1 MRDSGC
7 ASRIAAMPCLQ
18 NRTSSS
24 TASVGTIL
32 RFPTSRYC
40 LAVRFFSG
48 NGNIGGRSGRRAM
61 SDSLDRDLGPLL
73 YAPKWVRDDQRVQEV
88 IKEIHEFIEPE
99 FRRPSPTAPVDG
111 GVPRSLEPTLIPEV
125 MSVPRRRFHVGM
137 LVCFLLG
144 VAAIAAPFP
153 ASKFPIEGIATAE
166 ERSNETPS
174 FDSRFW
180 EQDSKIA
187 ERPIRQL
194 DREEIAGLIG
204 RGEKFIKTGDLA
216 SARLV
221 LQRAAEAGDQRAALM
236 LAGTFDPI
244 VLEKIGIQGFAP
256 DIIRGFAP
264 DIALARTWYERAKEF
279 GSREAV
285 RRLQM
290 LAR

>member
-1 MRDSGC
+1 
-7 ASRIAAMPCLQ
+7 
-18 NRTSSS
+18 
-24 TASVGTIL
+24 
-32 RFPTSRYC
+32 
-40 LAVRFFSG
+40 
-48 NGNIGGRSGRRAM
+48 M
-61 SDSLDRDLGPLL
+61 SNPLDRDLGPLL
-73 YAPKWVRDDQRVQEV
+73 LYAPKRVRDDQRVQEV
-88 IKEIHEFIEPE
+88 IKEIQEFIEPE

-125 MSVPRRRFHVGM
+125 MSVPRRRSHLGM

-144 VAAIAAPFP
+144 VAALSTP
-153 ASKFPIEGIATAE
+153 SKFPIEGIATAE

-187 ERPIRQL
+187 ETRPQSPQLSVNPGTPRNQGEARQL
-194 DREEIAGLIG
+194 DREEIADLIG
-204 RGEKFIKTGDLA
+204 RGEKFIKAGDLA

-256 DIIRGFAP
+256 DIIQGFVP

-285 RRLQM
+285 RRFQM
-290 LAR
+290 LASRRGF

>member
-1 MRDSGC
+1 
-7 ASRIAAMPCLQ
+7 
-18 NRTSSS
+18 
-24 TASVGTIL
+24 
-32 RFPTSRYC
+32 
-40 LAVRFFSG
+40 
-48 NGNIGGRSGRRAM
+48 M
-61 SDSLDRDLGPLL
+61 SNPVDRDLGPLL
-73 YAPKWVRDDQRVQEV
+73 CAPKSVRNVQRVQEV
-88 IKEIHEFIEPE
+88 IKEIQEFIEPE
-99 FRRPSPTAPVDG
+99 FRRPAPTAPVDG
-111 GVPRSLEPTLIPEV
+111 GVPRSLEPTLIPEF

-137 LVCFLLG
+137 LVCFLLV

-166 ERSNETPS
+166 ERNNETPS

-187 ERPIRQL
+187 ERQRPQSPQLSVDPGTPRNQGEAPKQSTGNSIRQL
-194 DREEIAGLIG
+194 DREEIADLIG
-204 RGEKFIKTGDLA
+204 RGERFIKAGELA

-290 LAR
+290 LASRRGF

>member
-1 MRDSGC
+1 M
-7 ASRIAAMPCLQ
+7 
-18 NRTSSS
+18 SS
-24 TASVGTIL
+24 
-32 RFPTSRYC
+32 P
-40 LAVRFFSG
+40 
-48 NGNIGGRSGRRAM
+48 
-61 SDSLDRDLGPLL
+61 LDRDRGPLL
-73 YAPKWVRDDQRVQEV
+73 YTPKWVRDDQRVQEV
-88 IKEIHEFIEPE
+88 IKEIQVLIQPE

-125 MSVPRRRFHVGM
+125 MSVPRRRSRVSM
-137 LVCFLLG
+137 LICFLLG

-166 ERSNETPS
+166 ERNNETPS

-187 ERPIRQL
+187 ERPRPQSPQLSVDPGTPRNQGEAPKQSTGYPIRQL
-194 DREEIAGLIG
+194 DREEIADLTG
-204 RGEKFIKTGDLA
+204 RGERFIKAGDLA

-290 LAR
+290 LASRRGF

>member
-1 MRDSGC
+1 
-7 ASRIAAMPCLQ
+7 
-18 NRTSSS
+18 
-24 TASVGTIL
+24 
-32 RFPTSRYC
+32 
-40 LAVRFFSG
+40 
-48 NGNIGGRSGRRAM
+48 M
-61 SDSLDRDLGPLL
+61 SNPVDRDLGPLL
-73 YAPKWVRDDQRVQEV
+73 CAPKSVRNDQRVQEV
-88 IKEIHEFIEPE
+88 IKEIQEFIEPE
-99 FRRPSPTAPVDG
+99 FRRPAPTAPVDG
-111 GVPRSLEPTLIPEV
+111 VVPRSLEPTLIPEF

-137 LVCFLLG
+137 LVCFLLV
-144 VAAIAAPFP
+144 VAAIAAPFA

-187 ERPIRQL
+187 ERQRPQSPQLSVDPGTPPNQGEAQSTGYPIRQL
-194 DREEIAGLIG
+194 DREEIADLIG
-204 RGEKFIKTGDLA
+204 RGEKFIKAGDLA

-256 DIIRGFAP
+256 DIIQGFAP

-290 LAR
+290 LASRRGF

>member
-1 MRDSGC
+1 M
-7 ASRIAAMPCLQ
+7 
-18 NRTSSS
+18 SS
-24 TASVGTIL
+24 
-32 RFPTSRYC
+32 P
-40 LAVRFFSG
+40 
-48 NGNIGGRSGRRAM
+48 
-61 SDSLDRDLGPLL
+61 LDRDRGPLL

-88 IKEIHEFIEPE
+88 IKEIQVFIQPE

-125 MSVPRRRFHVGM
+125 MSVPRRRSRVGM

-144 VAAIAAPFP
+144 IAAIAAPFP

-166 ERSNETPS
+166 ERNNETPS

-187 ERPIRQL
+187 ERPQSPQLSVDPGTPRNQGEAPKQSTGYPIRQL
-194 DREEIAGLIG
+194 DREEIADLIG
-204 RGEKFIKTGDLA
+204 RGEKFIKAGELA

-256 DIIRGFAP
+256 DIIQGFAP

-279 GSREAV
+279 GSREAA

-290 LAR
+290 LASRRGF

>member
-1 MRDSGC
+1 
-7 ASRIAAMPCLQ
+7 
-18 NRTSSS
+18 
-24 TASVGTIL
+24 
-32 RFPTSRYC
+32 
-40 LAVRFFSG
+40 
-48 NGNIGGRSGRRAM
+48 M
-61 SDSLDRDLGPLL
+61 SNPLDRDLGPLL
-73 YAPKWVRDDQRVQEV
+73 LYAPKRVRDDQRVQEV
-88 IKEIHEFIEPE
+88 IKEIQEFIEPE

-125 MSVPRRRFHVGM
+125 MSVPRRRSHLGM

-144 VAAIAAPFP
+144 VAALSTP
-153 ASKFPIEGIATAE
+153 SKFPIEGIATAE

-187 ERPIRQL
+187 ERPRPQSPQLSVNPGTRLNQGEARHL
-194 DREEIAGLIG
+194 DREEIADLIG
-204 RGEKFIKTGDLA
+204 RGEKFIKAGDLA

-256 DIIRGFAP
+256 DIIQGFAP
-264 DIALARTWYERAKEF
+264 DIALARTWYERAKEL

-290 LAR
+290 LASRRSF

>member
-1 MRDSGC
+1 MGSN
-7 ASRIAAMPCLQ
+7 P
-18 NRTSSS
+18 
-24 TASVGTIL
+24 
-32 RFPTSRYC
+32 
-40 LAVRFFSG
+40 
-48 NGNIGGRSGRRAM
+48 
-61 SDSLDRDLGPLL
+61 LDRDLGPLL

-187 ERPIRQL
+187 ERPRPQSPQLSVNPGTRLNQGEARHL
-194 DREEIAGLIG
+194 DREEIADLIG
-204 RGEKFIKTGDLA
+204 RGEKFIKAGELA

-256 DIIRGFAP
+256 DIIQGFAP

-290 LAR
+290 LASRRGF